1 MSGRCTSVVWLVR
14 ATDDRVV
21 TASNPNVAA
30 SILGIGLRGLGL
42 GKFVYPTLPVSFG
55 DIISQPIG
63 PFYMVLMT
71 GDVNIVCT

>member
-1 MSGRCTSVVWLVR
+1 MR

-30 SILGIGLRGLGL
+30 SILDIGLRGLSL
-42 GKFVYPTLPVSFG
+42 DKFVYPTLPVSFG

-63 PFYMVLMT
+63 PFRELYMVSMT

>member
-1 MSGRCTSVVWLVR
+1 MR

-55 DIISQPIG
+55 DIISQLIG
-63 PFYMVLMT
+63 PFRELYMVYMT
-71 GDVNIVCT
+71 GDVNIVWT